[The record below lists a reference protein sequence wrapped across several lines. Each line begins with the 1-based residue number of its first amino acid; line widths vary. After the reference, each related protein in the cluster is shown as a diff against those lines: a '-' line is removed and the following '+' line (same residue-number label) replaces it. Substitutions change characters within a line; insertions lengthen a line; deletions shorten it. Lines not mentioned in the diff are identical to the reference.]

1 MSNKLPK
8 LEFSHLQLWDSQT
21 LELKTQMKD
30 FKTAEP
36 TQKMK
41 DYGVR
46 QAQETS
52 AVTETYDE

>member
-1 MSNKLPK
+1 M
-8 LEFSHLQLWDSQT
+8 

-30 FKTAEP
+30 LKTAEP

-52 AVTETYDE
+52 AVTETYGE